1 MKKIGVFVC
10 WCGLNISRTVDIER
24 VIKEV
29 SRHPQVVVSTDYK
42 YLCSEPGQNLIQ
54 KYVEE
59 NELGGLVVAACSPNM
74 HELTFRSVAQRCGIN
89 PYLCEM
95 TNIREQCSWVHDDR
109 EEATHKAIDLIIM
122 TVEKVLRSD
131 PLYSSTVPLTKKALV
146 IGAGIS
152 GMESALDIAN
162 AGYEVSLVDKRPY
175 IGGHMTQLSE
185 TFPTLD
191 CAQCILTPKTAEV
204 ARHPNIKILPY
215 SEVVEI
221 KGYVGN
227 FEAKIKRKA
236 TYVDWDK
243 CTGCGICVEKCPQ
256 KTYSEFERGLKERKS
271 IDIPFPQ
278 AVPFKVTI
286 DKESCIYLKKNK
298 CGVCAK
304 ICPAEAVDFQQQ
316 DTIIEEKFGA
326 IVVATGFEL
335 LEGDDLAEYGYGK
348 YKDIL
353 DGMQFER
360 LNSSSGPT
368 SGKILRP
375 SDGKE
380 PKELV
385 FIQCAGSR
393 DREKGVPYCSRICC
407 MYTAKHARLYK
418 QKVPDGQAY
427 IFYMDIRA
435 GGKGYEEF
443 IYRSVD
449 EGNILYLRGQ
459 VSKVFEEDG
468 KLMVWGMDTLSSK
481 KIEIAA
487 DMVVL
492 ANAMI
497 PSQGSKLLAS
507 ILKVGTDEHGFFQE
521 AHPKLRPIE
530 SLTRGVF
537 LAGCS
542 QSPKDITD
550 TVAQGSAAASK
561 VMAMFSNDTIKV
573 EPVVSLVKK
582 EDCSGC
588 FACEI
593 ACPYGAI
600 EHEEYKGRQ
609 VAFVNAALCQGCGS
623 CTVACRAGVVD
634 LMGFS
639 NKQILAEVEALL
651 WK

>member
-1 MKKIGVFVC
+1 MRKIGVFVC

-29 SRHPQVVVSTDYK
+29 SKHPQVIVAEDYK
-42 YLCSEPGQNLIQ
+42 YLCSEPGQNLI
-54 KYVEE
+54 KKFVED
-59 NELGGLVVAACSPNM
+59 NDLGGLVVAACSPNM
-74 HELTFRSVAQRCGIN
+74 HEMTFRSLAQRCGIN

-95 TNIREQCSWVHDDR
+95 TNIREQCSWVHDNR
-109 EEATHKAIDLIIM
+109 EEATQKAIDLINM
-122 TVEKVLRSD
+122 TVEKVLKNE
-131 PLYSSTVPLTKKALV
+131 PLFSSTIPLTKRALV

-152 GMESALDIAN
+152 GMEAALDIAN
-162 AGYEVSLVDKRPY
+162 AGYEVLLVDKRTY

-204 ARHPNIKILPY
+204 ARHPNIKIIPY
-215 SEVVEI
+215 SEVVEV

-227 FEAKIKRKA
+227 FEIKINRKA
-236 TYVDWDK
+236 TFVDWNK

-256 KTYSEFERGLKERKS
+256 KTYSEFERGLKDRKS

-278 AVPFKVTI
+278 AVPFKVSI
-286 DKESCIYLKKNK
+286 DKESCIYLNRGK

-316 DTIIEEKFGA
+316 DTLIEEKVGA

-335 LEGDDLAEYGYGK
+335 LEGNDLAEYGYGI
-348 YKDIL
+348 YQDVI

-360 LNSSSGPT
+360 INSSSGPT

-380 PKELV
+380 PKEIV

-393 DREKGVPYCSRICC
+393 DKEKGKPYCSRICC

-443 IYRSVD
+443 IHRTVE

-459 VSKVFEEDG
+459 VSKVFEEDN
-468 KLMVWGMDTLSSK
+468 KLVVWGMDTLSGK
-481 KIEIAA
+481 KVEIYA
-487 DMVVL
+487 DLVVI

-497 PSQGSKLLAS
+497 PSFEAKKLAS
-507 ILKVGTDEHGFFQE
+507 VLKVGTDEHGFMQE
-521 AHPKLRPIE
+521 AHPKLKPVE
-530 SLTRGVF
+530 SLTKGIF
-537 LAGCS
+537 LAGCG
-542 QSPKDITD
+542 QAPKDITD
-550 TVAQGSAAASK
+550 SVGQGGAAASK
-561 VMAMFSNDTIKV
+561 VTALFSNDTIKV
-573 EPVVSLVKK
+573 EPIVSFVDK
-582 EDCSGC
+582 EGCSSC
-588 FACEI
+588 FSCETV
-593 ACPYGAI
+593 CPYGAI
-600 EHEEYKGRQ
+600 QREDYKNRQ
-609 VAFVNAALCQGCGS
+609 VALVNAALCQGCGS
-623 CTVACRAGVVD
+623 CTVACRAGVID
-634 LMGFS
+634 LKGFS
-639 NKQILAEVEALL
+639 NNQIIAEVEALL